1 MSDGSENILD
11 LIDSYLVGYRIVD
24 IYIIAGMLAMKSQ
37 WILNKLPENWKGF
50 NASFRNQA
58 NICLSGN
65 VQTHFLQHGSVYTV
79 VANWQC
85 RNTKAQGRLWGA
97 VYGNYEI
104 RIRIFNM

>member
-1 MSDGSENILD
+1 MSAESKNILD

-65 VQTHFLQHGSVYTV
+65 VQTHFLQHGSDYKV

-85 RNTKAQGRLWGA
+85 RDREAQGRLWSV

-104 RIRIFNM
+104 KIRIFKM